1 MPDEKEAV
9 VESVTENPH
18 DELLRLTRENNE
30 LLKENH
36 EYLRKMYRN
45 DMIGIVIRILWYA
58 ILIGL
63 PFAVYF
69 YVLQPYFE
77 LLGSDYDTFRA
88 GMGEIPGLKW
98 LETYFP
104 QSGG

>member
-1 MPDEKEAV
+1 MPKDTEETKG
-9 VESVTENPH
+9 ESH
-18 DELLRLTRENNE
+18 GDLHGELLRLTKENNE